1 MKAMKHDFAWKLK
14 ASALLSGALAL
25 LTYLLFRLFPAGI
38 LESLAITFGTIFYH
52 FAMRLLVGAI
62 VPALVGREAEKGFWF
77 RQKWFEEK
85 LYGVLRVKQWKKYL
99 PTYAPE
105 SFDLR
110 KHSLEDVIHT
120 CCCSEAVHEW
130 IMLLSFLP
138 VLTIPV
144 FGAPWVF
151 WITSG
156 LAALFDGSF
165 VILQRYNR
173 PRLIR
178 ILDKERKRL

>member
-1 MKAMKHDFAWKLK
+1 MSVRKRDFAWKMK
-14 ASALLSGALAL
+14 ASTVLAGGLAL
-25 LTYLLFRLFPAGI
+25 LTILLFFLYPTAI

-62 VPALVGREAEKGFWF
+62 VPALVGMEAETGFWF
-77 RQKWFEEK
+77 RQKRFEEK
-85 LYGVLRVKQWKKYL
+85 LYGMLRVKQWKKYL

-110 KHSLEDVIHT
+110 KHSLEEVIHT

-138 VLTIPV
+138 VLTVPI
-144 FGAPWVF
+144 FGAPGVF
-151 WITSG
+151 WVTST
-156 LAALFDGSF
+156 LAALFDCCF

-173 PRLIR
+173 PRFIR

>member
-1 MKAMKHDFAWKLK
+1 MSVMKHDFAWKLK
-14 ASALLSGALAL
+14 ASAVLSGGLTL
-25 LTYLLFRLFPAGI
+25 LTAVLFYLYPTAI

-62 VPALVGREAEKGFWF
+62 VPALVGMEAETGFWF
-77 RQKWFEEK
+77 RQKRFEEK
-85 LYGVLRVKQWKKYL
+85 LYGMLRVKQWKKYL

-110 KHSLEDVIHT
+110 KHSLEEVIHT

-151 WITSG
+151 WITSE
-156 LAALFDGSF
+156 LAALFDGCF

>member
-1 MKAMKHDFAWKLK
+1 MSVMKHDFAWKLK
-14 ASALLSGALAL
+14 ASAVLSGGLEL
-25 LTYLLFRLFPAGI
+25 LTTLLFFLYPSDI

-62 VPALVGREAEKGFWF
+62 VPALVGMEAETGFWF
-77 RQKWFEEK
+77 RQKRFEEK
-85 LYGVLRVKQWKKYL
+85 LYGMLRVKQWKKYL

-110 KHSLEDVIHT
+110 KHSLEEVIHT

-151 WITSG
+151 WATST
-156 LAALFDGSF
+156 LAALFDSCF

>member
-1 MKAMKHDFAWKLK
+1 MSVMKHDFAWKLK
-14 ASALLSGALAL
+14 ASAVLSGGLTL
-25 LTYLLFRLFPAGI
+25 LTTLLFFLYPSDI
-38 LESLAITFGTIFYH
+38 LESLAITFGTVFYH

-62 VPALVGREAEKGFWF
+62 VPNLVQKGAEKDFWF
-77 RQKWFEEK
+77 RPKGFEQP
-85 LYGVLRVKQWKKYL
+85 LYRALRVKQWKKYL

-110 KHSLEDVIHT
+110 KHSLEEVIHT

-156 LAALFDGSF
+156 LAALFDSCF